1 VAEVAIKPKVIYVIG
16 AHRSGSTVLGVTLGN
31 CESVFFAGELH
42 SWLTRKGV
50 PSFGGER
57 GAQLW
62 RAIADE
68 VPGKEELFG
77 HETQLM
83 LDRSSAIFRWR
94 RWLRRGKLR
103 GPYLRI
109 YEALYGAIARQ
120 TGSRALV
127 DTSHYPLRA
136 IELQALE
143 GIELYLLFLVRDP
156 QGVVDSFDSRNA
168 DSPSKSALVTNLQL
182 WVTHLLCVRAFLRH
196 PRERRMFVRHEQF
209 LADPEGVVGQ
219 LMAWTGLDVPAP
231 DMDALRTGSPLQG
244 NRFLK
249 RGDVIALRRSPS
261 PVQRSL
267 LTKSM
272 QLPIKAILALMRPRV
287 KPAQAGGAPP
297 PSSPD
302 APGSPDASVS
312 ADVPAAQS
320 VTSHGAG

>member
-1 VAEVAIKPKVIYVIG
+1 VAETAAKPKVIYVLG

-31 CESVFFAGELH
+31 CEGVFFAGELH

-50 PSFGGER
+50 PSFGGEP

-62 RAIADE
+62 RAIAEE

-77 HETQLM
+77 HETELV

-94 RWLRRGKLR
+94 EWSRRGKLR

-120 TGSRALV
+120 TGSRAII

-136 IELQALE
+136 IELQTLE

-156 QGVVDSFDSRNA
+156 QGVVDSFDSRNS
-168 DSPSKSALVTNLQL
+168 DSPSKSALRTNLQL

-196 PRERRMFVRHEQF
+196 PRERRIFVRHEQF
-209 LADPEGVVGQ
+209 LADPEGVVGR
-219 LMAWTGLDVPAP
+219 LMGWTGLDVPVP

-249 RGDVIALRRSPS
+249 RGDVIALRRTPS

-267 LTKSM
+267 LTKAM
-272 QLPIKAILALMRPRV
+272 QLPIKAILALMRPKV
-287 KPAQAGGAPP
+287 
-297 PSSPD
+297 
-302 APGSPDASVS
+302 
-312 ADVPAAQS
+312 
-320 VTSHGAG
+320 VTSHGTG